1 MTAKLR
7 LELPLLLPEIDGAA
21 DACVTRL
28 VESLSAREG
37 VRNAHIVA
45 AAGEDSA
52 KLCVHYDPDLLS
64 LPRIRE
70 IAQSEGAKITER
82 FGHLLWNVDG
92 LSNQRRARTVAFG
105 LALTI
110 AAPVSTAT
118 RSPKSKSNGC
128 SASWA
133 SMRAPHLVRHRRQP
147 RQCTPPTRPML
158 DMTMAPARKLVA
170 PHMPMAGYS
179 GPILN

>member
-92 LSNQRRARTVAFG
+92 LSNQRRARTVAG
-105 LALTI
+105 RLL
-110 AAPVSTAT
+110 
-118 RSPKSKSNGC
+118 
-128 SASWA
+128 
-133 SMRAPHLVRHRRQP
+133 RAPGIVEADASAAGVVRIDFDRDKISEVEIERLLGKLGVYASARRYGW
-147 RQCTPPTRPML
+147 T
-158 DMTMAPARKLVA
+158 
-170 PHMPMAGYS
+170 
-179 GPILN
+179 